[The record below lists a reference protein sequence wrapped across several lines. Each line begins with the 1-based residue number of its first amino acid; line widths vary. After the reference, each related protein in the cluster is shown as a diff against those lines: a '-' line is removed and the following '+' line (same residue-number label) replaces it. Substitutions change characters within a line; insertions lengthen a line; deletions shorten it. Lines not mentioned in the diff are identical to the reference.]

1 MTKRLKSIVAM
12 IVFVLF
18 LAPGFVPSAYAAS
31 SAGIKV
37 DTCDVLYKYVNATV
51 KATISNPSKKEIK
64 DVGITVT
71 PTPSGKQA
79 SNLSKTYKLNYC
91 LAPNSSIS
99 VSFDFKKD
107 LKLALEPSM
116 QYSVS
121 VFATINGK
129 KYTAGANFT
138 TPAFSVPYYTGLVDA
153 KYPNGIDLSNNGA
166 SCYICCIAMAIK
178 ALGRNVT
185 PYDIWIQNGEQMW
198 ITKSGWESISK
209 KYEVSFI
216 GKWTDLSGNKT
227 AKKDEL
233 IKALKSVNANERVL
247 LVQVTP
253 YPGNPGDSHVVLAY
267 LKNDSLVVND
277 PYNTK
282 LIGISFEKIPQLVK
296 WGDAESIWN
305 NVTWYCF
312 VRNK

>member
-1 MTKRLKSIVAM
+1 MIKRLKSLVAM
-12 IVFVLF
+12 VVFVLF
-18 LAPGFVPSAYAAS
+18 LAPFFVHSAYAAS
-31 SAGIKV
+31 STSIKI
-37 DTCDVLYKYVNATV
+37 DSCSVLYKYVNATV

-79 SNLSKTYKLNYC
+79 SLSKTYTLNYC
-91 LAPNSSIS
+91 PAPKSSVSI
-99 VSFDFKKD
+99 SFDFKKD
-107 LKLALEPSM
+107 LKLALEPSK

-129 KYTAGANFT
+129 KYTARANFT
-138 TPAFSVPYYTGLVDA
+138 TPAFSIPYYTGLVDA
-153 KYPNGIDLSNNGA
+153 KYPSGIDLPNNGA

-185 PYDIWIQNGEQMW
+185 PYDIWIQNNKQMW

-216 GKWTDLSGNKT
+216 GKWTELSGNKT
-227 AKKDEL
+227 AKKDVL
-233 IKALKSVNANERVL
+233 IKALKSANANERVL

-253 YPGNPGDSHVVLAY
+253 YPGNI
-267 LKNDSLVVND
+267 N
-277 PYNTK
+277 
-282 LIGISFEKIPQLVK
+282 
-296 WGDAESIWN
+296 
-305 NVTWYCF
+305 C
-312 VRNK
+312 